1 MAVILREIIKQVQH
15 LEMKLVAG
23 EEGLDREVV
32 WTHMV
37 DSDTVSAFL
46 QGGELV
52 FTTGLGLNENLTLLK
67 LVKDVWKNKASGI
80 VINIGPYISEI
91 GQDVIDFAN
100 EKGFPVFEVPWKIR
114 MAEIMRIICFAI
126 TREQQTKIEVT
137 AALNN
142 AFLCPAQEELYVSS
156 FMRKG
161 YSTESLYTVG
171 NIRIQEHSS
180 QVTEERLDELGSS
193 LSSHI
198 RCNYKNILC
207 CVQEKQILLV
217 ICDYT
222 QEKSQETVRRIF
234 QKLCSFLRG
243 KEEAYF
249 CISRQVSGLR
259 QMYRSYRTGEKMADL
274 LGKCQVPG
282 EETEEA
288 GKLLFYKNLGIYKI
302 LLTLSD
308 KEVMEEYLSDTVLP
322 LYEYDSINQSDLVH
336 VIRCYL
342 AHNCSVKDTAQE
354 LIVHRNTVNYKI
366 GKAEEILNKDLS
378 DFQVRFELNLGF
390 LLYEMNRE

>member
-1 MAVILREIIKQVQH
+1 
-15 LEMKLVAG
+15 
-23 EEGLDREVV
+23 
-32 WTHMV
+32 
-37 DSDTVSAFL
+37 
-46 QGGELV
+46 
-52 FTTGLGLNENLTLLK
+52 
-67 LVKDVWKNKASGI
+67 
-80 VINIGPYISEI
+80 
-91 GQDVIDFAN
+91 
-100 EKGFPVFEVPWKIR
+100 
-114 MAEIMRIICFAI
+114 
-126 TREQQTKIEVT
+126 
-137 AALNN
+137 
-142 AFLCPAQEELYVSS
+142 
-156 FMRKG
+156 
-161 YSTESLYTVG
+161 
-171 NIRIQEHSS
+171 
-180 QVTEERLDELGSS
+180 
-193 LSSHI
+193 
-198 RCNYKNILC
+198 
-207 CVQEKQILLV
+207 
-217 ICDYT
+217 
-222 QEKSQETVRRIF
+222 
-234 QKLCSFLRG
+234 
-243 KEEAYF
+243 
-249 CISRQVSGLR
+249 
-259 QMYRSYRTGEKMADL
+259 MADL

>member
-171 NIRIQEHSS
+171 NIRIQEHGS
-180 QVTEERLDELGSS
+180 QVTGERLDELGSS

-217 ICDYT
+217 LCDYA

-259 QMYRSYRTGEKMADL
+259 QMYRSYRTGEKMSDL